1 MEDFTLAEVIF
12 HLSCLSDDDVEACKE
27 ICHWL
32 CETIV
37 LPKDLD
43 TSFQSLTVA
52 FAEASLART
61 CDANPKEL
69 TLPFTSVAP
78 GYTRNAKYSPQMH
91 HFGRVHRL
99 HMDELQTLQQCL
111 EECRQQKSC
120 FPFAETLAKIATWV
134 HSVREDMQATDSSRG
149 PVARDRT
156 LNSWSMRVSLLTTQG
171 DVTNPWQ
178 KKACA
183 RVLLVVFLHVDRLF
197 VIAACRVQVHEFS
210 KT

>member
-1 MEDFTLAEVIF
+1 MVGNG
-12 HLSCLSDDDVEACKE
+12 ACAN
-27 ICHWL
+27 
-32 CETIV
+32 V
-37 LPKDLD
+37 R
-43 TSFQSLTVA
+43 
-52 FAEASLART
+52 SLAVPLGGCAKACVNFFWVRCARGGCKRSET
-61 CDANPKEL
+61 EL

-149 PVARDRT
+149 PVARD
-156 LNSWSMRVSLLTTQG
+156 
-171 DVTNPWQ
+171 
-178 KKACA
+178 
-183 RVLLVVFLHVDRLF
+183 
-197 VIAACRVQVHEFS
+197 
-210 KT
+210 

>member
-1 MEDFTLAEVIF
+1 MRGILLGNATAECQTHWQESSEVAER
-12 HLSCLSDDDVEACKE
+12 EAMRG
-27 ICHWL
+27 I
-32 CETIV
+32 
-37 LPKDLD
+37 
-43 TSFQSLTVA
+43 
-52 FAEASLART
+52 LART

-99 HMDELQTLQQCL
+99 HMNELQTLQQCL

-149 PVARDRT
+149 PVARD
-156 LNSWSMRVSLLTTQG
+156 
-171 DVTNPWQ
+171 
-178 KKACA
+178 
-183 RVLLVVFLHVDRLF
+183 
-197 VIAACRVQVHEFS
+197 
-210 KT
+210 